1 MNAIIPIDADRNV
14 AAQTRQL
21 DHEED
26 IPRAYTAKEM
36 EEDYRKFVLTDFSK
50 TAFDLHRLYPSIPKY
65 RVYPGEV
72 VVFIGDTGLG
82 KTAFVQNLV
91 MNLKMKT
98 LWLSLENHATLQYRR
113 FIQIAH
119 DMSEAAVL
127 EYYSHNSNALS
138 KAVSHITS
146 VFVPPKLS
154 AMKRLISCHDP
165 RIVVVDTLDGI
176 AVEGVKD
183 PVLQVEKSIIQLK
196 GLAQELNVI
205 IMAIHHIPKSATVDH
220 RGNRKRLT
228 KHSGKGS
235 SSVEQKADKV
245 IAIEGDD
252 AGEIREVRSVKA
264 RDAGPFTQFFHFNK
278 ETFRYTAISSPPPP
292 APRLAKPTTIGVRL
306 VLRKAI
312 HND

>member
-1 MNAIIPIDADRNV
+1 MNASANRSAVVPPRQIDHD
-14 AAQTRQL
+14 
-21 DHEED
+21 ED
-26 IPRAYTAKEM
+26 IPRAYSAKEM
-36 EEDYRKFVLTDFSK
+36 EEEYRKFVLTDFSK

-65 RVYPGEV
+65 QVHPGEV

-91 MNLKMKT
+91 VNLKMKT

-119 DMSEAAVL
+119 EMSEAAVL
-127 EYYSHNSNALS
+127 EYYNHNTNALS

-146 VFVPPKLS
+146 VFVSPKLS
-154 AMKRLISCHDP
+154 EMKRLISCHDP

-176 AVEGVKD
+176 VVEGVKD
-183 PVLQVEKSIIQLK
+183 PVVQVEKSIIQLK

-205 IMAIHHIPKSATVDH
+205 IIAIHHIPKSAAVDY
-220 RGNRKRLT
+220 RGNHRRLT

-235 SSVEQKADKV
+235 SSVEQKADMV
-245 IAIEGDD
+245 IAIEGDEASD
-252 AGEIREVRSVKA
+252 IREVRSVKA
-264 RDAGPFTQFFHFNK
+264 RDEGPFTQFFHFNK
-278 ETFRYTAISSPPPP
+278 ETFRYTAIGSPPPP
-292 APRLAKPTTIGVRL
+292 PPKPLRPTTLGMRL
-306 VLRKAI
+306 VQRKAI